1 MLVPDPSRPGMP
13 CHGSLLQLLP
23 PAQNQKHPSRHW
35 KSYRITHRWFKCC
48 VGDKSLTSGQ
58 KLFSLRVPQQRQGAS
73 FLLGTRPEGLSPEA
87 RSQDLSAKAGS
98 KGSSVIWK
106 HKRRSTKCQG
116 DDLRD
121 MSLHNREPGLGKE
134 AALDSETSHCA
145 LVTQAL
151 IKAFALVVLQVL
163 PSICFSR
170 W

>member
-1 MLVPDPSRPGMP
+1 
-13 CHGSLLQLLP
+13 
-23 PAQNQKHPSRHW
+23 
-35 KSYRITHRWFKCC
+35 
-48 VGDKSLTSGQ
+48 
-58 KLFSLRVPQQRQGAS
+58 
-73 FLLGTRPEGLSPEA
+73 
-87 RSQDLSAKAGS
+87 
-98 KGSSVIWK
+98 
-106 HKRRSTKCQG
+106 
-116 DDLRD
+116 